1 MEYLTTCFLNL
12 AFLSVQAVSPFIDPV
27 TKQKIV
33 FVDKGPKE
41 AEEMNGR

>member
-1 MEYLTTCFLNL
+1 MGM
-12 AFLSVQAVSPFIDPV
+12 SPMMSQAVSPFIDSV

-41 AEEMNGR
+41 VEAMNER